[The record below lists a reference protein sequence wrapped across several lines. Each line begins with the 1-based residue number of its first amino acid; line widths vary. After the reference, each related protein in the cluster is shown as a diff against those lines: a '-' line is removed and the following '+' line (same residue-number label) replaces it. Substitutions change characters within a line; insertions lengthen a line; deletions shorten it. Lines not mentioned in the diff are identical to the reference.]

1 MLSDALRGVQ
11 AQTVAPAEVI
21 IIDDCS
27 EQPLE
32 LTTDVPPEL
41 PVRFVRHPQNLGPA
55 ASVIHGIREARCEL
69 LSTLNHDDL
78 WEPRFLERLGGALEA
93 HPEAGFAFCDHGIML
108 ADGEH
113 DERRSLEQSERFG
126 RAGLHTGLL
135 TGAPLYKA
143 AVLDKAAAASS
154 FMLVRRAALD
164 LTLIAAGSDMWDYFL
179 AVGACRAGN
188 SAAFVGERLGWY
200 RLSPT
205 MLSATWVDPRKQVAM
220 AKTQLVILM
229 VILRSRPFASIHT
242 AVRRRLAYA
251 IRRAL
256 AAAVRLRSVRSV
268 GTVLVSIV
276 AANREAKRLV
286 RQDPAI
292 AGQVGC

>member
-21 IIDDCS
+21 VIDDCS
-27 EQPLE
+27 EEPLE

-41 PVRFVRHPQNLGPA
+41 PVRFVRHPRNLGPA
-55 ASVIHGIREARCEL
+55 ASVLHGIREARCEL
-69 LSTLNHDDL
+69 ISTLNHDDV
-78 WEPRFLERLGGALEA
+78 WEPRFLERLGEALEL
-93 HPEAGFAFCDHGIML
+93 HPEACFAFCDHGIML

-113 DERRSLEQSERFG
+113 DERRSLEHSAQFG
-126 RAGLHTGLL
+126 RAGLQTGLFI
-135 TGAPLYKA
+135 GAQLYKT
-143 AVLDKAAAASS
+143 AVLDKGAAASS

-179 AVGACRAGN
+179 AVGACRAGDA
-188 SAAFVGERLGWY
+188 AAFVGERLGWY

-220 AKTQLVILM
+220 ARVQIEILI
-229 VILRSRPFASIHT
+229 VILRTPQFAPIHA

-256 AAAVRLRSVRSV
+256 AAAVRMRSIRGV
-268 GTVLVSIV
+268 GTVAVSIV
-276 AANREAKRLV
+276 AGNSEAKRLV
-286 RQDPAI
+286 RQDRAS
-292 AGQVGC
+292 AGQVG